1 MDNKIDDRNPHEQ
14 SSFDNIYKGSRG
26 ADFVNMI
33 KNVLVRGNI
42 KEKFIDKLLSKDA
55 IGLYN
60 IAFTHKSADPE
71 NNYEFLELL
80 GDISANRNIVWYFSN
95 RFPEINCPQG
105 TDVLSRLKIKYIS
118 KKTYGN
124 IGKRMGFW
132 DFVTI
137 DKKLR
142 EVAMIKTLEDVFEAF
157 IGATEKVMDAKFTI
171 GVGTSITYDIIK
183 SFLDEMNISLDYDSL
198 YDPKTRLK
206 EFIDRYNS
214 SDKSEGEG
222 ETSMARQNKNIFLKH
237 INIKEKNKLYNDV
250 NKTLSWLKG
259 VYGEPTPEL
268 YFDSHQKQISETQ
281 IEENVALYNKILTL
295 VKEHSS
301 TKAKIKY
308 VKQGGNIRNEE
319 QNTNEQTIV
328 HLEISGVYDY
338 TENKPIINPKVIGI
352 GKAYSKQD
360 AEQIA
365 SAEGIKY
372 ITSHRI
378 GTFTVPEVYK
388 RFCSFDQI
396 KKMIIR

>member
-1 MDNKIDDRNPHEQ
+1 MDNETNEQ

-55 IGLYN
+55 IGLYS

-214 SDKSEGEG
+214 SDKGNETGSEHEG
-222 ETSMARQNKNIFLKH
+222 VISMSRQNRSIFLKH
-237 INIKEKNKLYNDV
+237 INVKEKNELYHDI
-250 NKTLSWLKG
+250 NKSLSWLKINSN
-259 VYGEPTPEL
+259 EL
-268 YFDSHQKQISETQ
+268 PQAQ
-281 IEENVALYNKILTL
+281 IEENTAIYNKILSV

-308 VKQGGNIRNEE
+308 VKQSPTFKGENIS
-319 QNTNEQTIV
+319 NEQTIV
-328 HLEISGVYDY
+328 HLEISVY
-338 TENKPIINPKVIGI
+338 
-352 GKAYSKQD
+352 
-360 AEQIA
+360 
-365 SAEGIKY
+365 
-372 ITSHRI
+372 
-378 GTFTVPEVYK
+378 
-388 RFCSFDQI
+388 
-396 KKMIIR
+396 MIILRTNPL